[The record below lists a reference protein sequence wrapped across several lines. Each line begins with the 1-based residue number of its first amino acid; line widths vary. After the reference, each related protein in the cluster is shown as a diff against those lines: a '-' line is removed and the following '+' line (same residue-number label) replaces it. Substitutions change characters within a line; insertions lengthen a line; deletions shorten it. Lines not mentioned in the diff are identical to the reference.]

1 MLQSVFTDVAPC
13 LPVSPQCSLNA
24 GVHEVLMLQLFTT
37 DVGKVDQDV
46 FNIAGCRKCVSK
58 CCRCCFKMLR
68 MLFLNVAYFFF
79 MLHAT

>member
-13 LPVSPQCSLNA
+13 LPMLPQCSLNV
-24 GVHEVLMLQLFTT
+24 GVHEVLMLQF
-37 DVGKVDQDV
+37 VHYGCWKVDPDVSILRDVADV
-46 FNIAGCRKCVSK
+46 FQNVA
-58 CCRCCFKMLR
+58 

>member
-1 MLQSVFTDVAPC
+1 
-13 LPVSPQCSLNA
+13 
-24 GVHEVLMLQLFTT
+24 MLQLFTT